1 MERIAEHVPFAQII
15 YFFIIKSISTSKSL
29 PGNSH
34 SIVRNINTAIL
45 LYFFIGLI
53 LWHFCPTVCCIC
65 NNCREHK
72 FLSLF
77 FDVGL
82 SLYRLHLHMNI
93 FSFFFSLNCI
103 LKNYSCFLDGFSK
116 LTKTFY
122 FQNDNSS
129 LSLLFPP
136 ISSLLTFEKMLLSIG
151 YLEVFSDV
159 ISQGCCRKY
168 WQIISLS

>member
-82 SLYRLHLHMNI
+82 SLYR
-93 FSFFFSLNCI
+93 STPTYEYFFL
-103 LKNYSCFLDGFSK
+103 FL
-116 LTKTFY
+116 
-122 FQNDNSS
+122 
-129 LSLLFPP
+129 
-136 ISSLLTFEKMLLSIG
+136 
-151 YLEVFSDV
+151 
-159 ISQGCCRKY
+159 
-168 WQIISLS
+168 